1 MIAKPERLDI
11 ANLHFSRLCGRYL
24 NRTSEN
30 EMLARRSKTRGNTTR
45 MYRLRTLDTG
55 ETSINFPDLF
65 FQKDCKTIKLEKKIR
80 VVRMPLHIGR
90 TIKFVYVKE
99 HNALSFGQRLASL
112 FCASA
117 ALRSLSGAA
126 TLLQEGYA
134 IARPVA
140 AVEDRRWGV
149 LITSFYISEEI
160 TGAKTI
166 ADYWREDL
174 LDRKGTEGQLRRRRV
189 ATKLARLFKS
199 LHERKIYH
207 NDLKAANILAFDKG
221 PAAEEIL
228 NLIDLQGVRKC
239 YYLSRRRRIKNLAQ
253 INRTLGN
260 HLTPKEKLTFLQA
273 YVGDGIFARRK
284 KRHLVRSILKETSR
298 QMTREKMRHRPA
310 ENQPFFEITSPAH

>member
-1 MIAKPERLDI
+1 
-11 ANLHFSRLCGRYL
+11 
-24 NRTSEN
+24 
-30 EMLARRSKTRGNTTR
+30 MLVRISKTQGNSTR
-45 MYRLRTLDTG
+45 TYCFDTLDTG

-65 FQKDCKTIKLEKKIR
+65 FQKECTTIKFEKKIR
-80 VVRMPLHIGR
+80 VVRMSLHIGR
-90 TIKFVYVKE
+90 TIKSVYVKQQ
-99 HNALSFGQRLASL
+99 NVLSFGQRLASV

-140 AVEDRRWGV
+140 AVEYRRWGV
-149 LITSFYISEEI
+149 LITSFYVSEEI

-174 LDRKGTEGQLRRRRV
+174 VARKGTEGQVRRRRV

-199 LHERKIYH
+199 LHERRIYH
-207 NDLKAANILAFDKG
+207 NDLKADNILALEKG

-273 YVGDGIFARRK
+273 YVGDGIFFRRK
-284 KRHLVRSILKETSR
+284 RRHLVRSILEETSR
-298 QMTREKMRHRPA
+298 QMTREKLRHRPT
-310 ENQPFFEITSPAH
+310 ENHAFFEIAPAPH